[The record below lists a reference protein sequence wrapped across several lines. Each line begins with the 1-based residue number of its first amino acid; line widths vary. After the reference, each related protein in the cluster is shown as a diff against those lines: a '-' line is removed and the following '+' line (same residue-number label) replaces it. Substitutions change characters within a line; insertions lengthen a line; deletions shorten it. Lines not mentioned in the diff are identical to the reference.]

1 MEVEIRCFIK
11 HLKFL
16 GSWVDILLASFSPI
30 VQKKSLNF
38 SAISLLETIS
48 WFVL

>member
-1 MEVEIRCFIK
+1 MFHKTFKIPRV
-11 HLKFL
+11 LL
-16 GSWVDILLASFSPI
+16 DILLASFSSI

>member
-1 MEVEIRCFIK
+1 MEVEIRYFIK

-30 VQKKSLNF
+30 VQKKSLKF
-38 SAISLLETIS
+38 SA
-48 WFVL
+48 